1 MSDAVHGPIAGAR
14 VIGGRNRLKTETTTI
29 MFMRKIMTTL
39 ALGALIAGSGCSTTD
54 AVQTASSLFGNDAL
68 VSGLT
73 SGLGLDAR
81 QVAGGL
87 GGLMSL
93 AKSSLPTSDFL
104 SLAGYLPNADQY
116 LKFANDAGILSGP
129 LKSVSDL
136 SSTMDSL
143 GVSPSQATDMFNQVG
158 KYIGDAGGAAQQ
170 DMLMGLLR

>member
-1 MSDAVHGPIAGAR
+1 
-14 VIGGRNRLKTETTTI
+14 
-29 MFMRKIMTTL
+29 MFMRKIMITV
-39 ALGALIAGSGCSTTD
+39 ALGTLITGSGCSTTD
-54 AVQTASSLFGNDAL
+54 AVQSAASLFGNDAL
-68 VSGLT
+68 VSSLT
-73 SGLGLDAR
+73 SGLGLDAK

-129 LKSVSDL
+129 LTSLSGL

-143 GVSPSQATDMFNQVG
+143 GVSPSQATDMFTQVG
-158 KYIGDAGGAAQQ
+158 NFIGDAGGVAEK
-170 DMLMGLLR
+170 DMLMGLLK

>member
-1 MSDAVHGPIAGAR
+1 
-14 VIGGRNRLKTETTTI
+14 
-29 MFMRKIMTTL
+29 MFMRKIMITV
-39 ALGALIAGSGCSTTD
+39 ALGTLITGSGCSTTD
-54 AVQTASSLFGNDAL
+54 AMRTASSLFGNDPL
-68 VSGLT
+68 VSSLT

-81 QVAGGL
+81 QAAGGL

-143 GVSPSQATDMFNQVG
+143 GISPTQATDMFNQVG
-158 KYIGDAGGAAQQ
+158 NYIGDAGGSAQQ
-170 DMLMGLLR
+170 NMLMSLVR